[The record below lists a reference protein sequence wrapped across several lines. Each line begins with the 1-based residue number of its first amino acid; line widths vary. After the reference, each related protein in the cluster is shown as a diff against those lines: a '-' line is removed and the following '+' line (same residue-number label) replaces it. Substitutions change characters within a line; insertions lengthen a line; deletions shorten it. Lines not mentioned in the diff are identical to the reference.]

1 MQKRMSELMGVSWLE
16 YTVYKLVVTD
26 AQSSS
31 LWPDFLDIVANG
43 LAVVS
48 SVPNCARIC
57 FFSPLRLTNHMVEK
71 SEGSKTTS

>member
-16 YTVYKLVVTD
+16 YTVYKLAATD

-57 FFSPLRLTNHMVEK
+57 FFCH
-71 SEGSKTTS
+71 